1 MGDGRISEVGH
12 LSTTHEGIISQ
23 WAQLAAEA
31 RSASGRTAACPSG
44 GTLRERSQLL
54 RAINRLQFRRNVSD
68 DALVCS
74 QQNIINIFFDVSILQ
89 NIHLKISYICIQYY
103 YVSKRA
109 LAKWLELI
117 F

>member
-1 MGDGRISEVGH
+1 MGDCRIREVGH

-31 RSASGRTAACPSG
+31 RSASGRTAADPSG

-54 RAINRLQFRRNVSD
+54 RAINSLQFRRNMSD

-74 QQNIINIFFDVSILQ
+74 QQNIILFYFYDVSILQ
-89 NIHLKISYICIQYY
+89 NIHLKISYVCIQNITM
-103 YVSKRA
+103 
-109 LAKWLELI
+109 LASWR
-117 F
+117 

>member
-54 RAINRLQFRRNVSD
+54 RAINRLQFQRNVSD

-74 QQNIINIFFDVSILQ
+74 QQNIINIYFITFLFYKKFTEINLHAFNVT
-89 NIHLKISYICIQYY
+89 
-103 YVSKRA
+103 V
-109 LAKWLELI
+109 LASGR
-117 F
+117 